1 MTARR
6 TLLLI
11 VLAVCAVSLS
21 ACGYVADVKSADS
34 EAIYVNV
41 GQLKY
46 QVQFSREL
54 NPYDTED
61 SAYLEGLSPA
71 TVALTPAQAWFGVFM
86 LVLNEHGQQYQ
97 AAYDYYMTDTE
108 GDVYRPTPVPGEN
121 PFAYHS
127 VMVPPYGQLPLV
139 GSLAAD
145 GPTSGAALLFKIPL
159 TAFDNRPL
167 VLHIVDPANKHSEA
181 IVDLDV

>member
-11 VLAVCAVSLS
+11 AIAACAVTLS
-21 ACGYVADVKSADS
+21 GCGYVANVKSADS

-61 SAYLEGLSPA
+61 ASYLEGLSPA

-86 LVLNEHGQQYQ
+86 LVLNEHGKAYQ
-97 AAYDYYMTDTE
+97 AAYDYYMTDTA
-108 GDVYRPTPVPGEN
+108 GDVFRPTPVKGTN

-127 VMVPPYGQLPLV
+127 VMVAPYDQLPLV

-159 TAFDNRPL
+159 ASFDDRPL
-167 VLHIVDPANKHSEA
+167 VLHIVDPSNPHSES
-181 IVDLDV
+181 IVTLDV

>member
-11 VLAVCAVSLS
+11 AISVCAVALS
-21 ACGYVADVKSADS
+21 GCGYVADVKSADS

-71 TVALTPAQAWFGVFM
+71 TVALTPA
-86 LVLNEHGQQYQ
+86 
-97 AAYDYYMTDTE
+97 
-108 GDVYRPTPVPGEN
+108 
-121 PFAYHS
+121 
-127 VMVPPYGQLPLV
+127 
-139 GSLAAD
+139 LATTRSRWPQVSTARA
-145 GPTSGAALLFKIPL
+145 TAALACAGSR
-159 TAFDNRPL
+159 TS
-167 VLHIVDPANKHSEA
+167 PAR
-181 IVDLDV
+181 